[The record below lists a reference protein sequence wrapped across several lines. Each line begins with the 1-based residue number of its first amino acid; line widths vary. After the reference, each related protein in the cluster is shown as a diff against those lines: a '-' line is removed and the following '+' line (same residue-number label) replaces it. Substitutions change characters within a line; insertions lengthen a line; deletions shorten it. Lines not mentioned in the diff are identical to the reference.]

1 MAIKLQDVTATT
13 ATAKQNLS
21 EAKKP
26 GNNFMT
32 DLLHLL
38 PCFYG
43 SSGGFG
49 DVGYS

>member
-26 GNNFMT
+26 GKNFMT
-32 DLLHLL
+32 DLL